1 MIRKLFVYVVFWVMV
16 WNVMSVKI
24 YQVKKEGEMETDGNG
39 NGNKIVK
46 ICFENGKCSDVKYTA
61 RFLGKKQQGVL
72 DGGAQMQKEEKEVV
86 E

>member
-24 YQVKKEGEMETDGNG
+24 HQVKKEGEMEGDGNG
-39 NGNKIVK
+39 NEIVK

-61 RFLGKKQQGVL
+61 RFLGRKLQGVL